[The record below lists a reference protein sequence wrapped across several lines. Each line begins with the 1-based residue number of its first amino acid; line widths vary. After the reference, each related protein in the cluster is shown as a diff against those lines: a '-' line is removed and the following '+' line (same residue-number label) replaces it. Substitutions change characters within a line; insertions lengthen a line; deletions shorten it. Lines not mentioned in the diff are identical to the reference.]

1 MPFLISFDN
10 SSKNIEIN
18 ISSNGIFEDF
28 RFAILKSLNG
38 DFFKV
43 FNIFIKISFDLSS
56 FVFGLLFSSVFSSSF
71 KDEILGNISIVVPS
85 FVCITPT

>member
-1 MPFLISFDN
+1 M
-10 SSKNIEIN
+10 N
-18 ISSNGIFEDF
+18 ISNNGIFEDF
-28 RFAILKSLNG
+28 KFAILKFLKG
-38 DFFKV
+38 DSFKV

-56 FVFGLLFSSVFSSSF
+56 FVFVLPFSSGFSSSF